1 MAVYKRSY
9 RPYNGPVTERWSR
22 FLVVRRYASE
32 HLFTSKWLTGFFVVS
47 YVPPIIFG
55 ILIYLVNSVSLLKSY
70 GMPPPPFSIDGKF
83 FFYYLHFQGFM
94 AFLLTAFVGPG
105 LVAPDLANNALP
117 LYLCRPFSRAEY
129 VLGKIVVLAWLLS
142 LITWIPGLALF
153 VIQWSLAGAAWGPQN
168 WRIAFGIGAGSLIWI
183 AVLSLIAMAMSAWVK
198 WKMAASGLLL
208 GIMFFAAG
216 FAAALNELLETK
228 RGSLLNVVEVI
239 ETVWGSLLRV
249 SDVRT
254 DLTPLEAW
262 MTLAGICVFSLFL
275 LHNKIRAREVVK
287 S

>member
-1 MAVYKRSY
+1 VAVYKRNY
-9 RPYNGPVTERWSR
+9 RPYNGPLTERWSR
-22 FLVVRRYASE
+22 FLVLRRYARE
-32 HLFTSKWLTGFFVVS
+32 NLFNSKWLTGFFLAS
-47 YVPPIIFG
+47 FIPPVIFG

-83 FFYYLHFQGFM
+83 FFYYLQFQGFM

-129 VLGKIVVLAWLLS
+129 VLGKTVVLAWLLS

-153 VIQWSLAGAAWGPQN
+153 VIQWSLAGVGWGGQN
-168 WRIAFGIGAGSLIWI
+168 WRIAFGIVAGSLIWI
-183 AVLSLIAMAMSAWVK
+183 IVLSLIAMAMSAWVK

-216 FAAALNELLETK
+216 FAAALNELLETTS
-228 RGSLLNVVEVI
+228 GSLLNIVEVI
-239 ETVWGSLLRV
+239 ETVWSSLLSVR
-249 SDVRT
+249 DVRT
-254 DLTPLEAW
+254 DLTPSEAW
-262 MTLAGICVFSLFL
+262 TTLVAICAFCLFL
-275 LHNKIRAREVVK
+275 LHSKIRAREVVR
-287 S
+287 